1 MKKVTV
7 GIYVIIGLSILVAS
21 ITLIAGLVFL
31 LRQEMVKAVVY
42 FILTL
47 FWLIGLAINMK
58 LLQKWNTIQKK
69 TQITKMRT
77 NDTPLNKEFT

>member
-1 MKKVTV
+1 MKQIKIS
-7 GIYVIIGLSILVAS
+7 IYVIIGLSILVAS
-21 ITLIAGLVFL
+21 ITLIAGLIFL

-58 LLQKWNTIQKK
+58 LLKKWNSMSEKDSGHQDD
-69 TQITKMRT
+69 
-77 NDTPLNKEFT
+77 N

>member
-1 MKKVTV
+1 MKKVIV

-58 LLQKWNTIQKK
+58 LLQEWNTISEKDSNYQ
-69 TQITKMRT
+69 
-77 NDTPLNKEFT
+77 DED

>member
-58 LLQKWNTIQKK
+58 LLQEWNTISEKDSNYQ
-69 TQITKMRT
+69 
-77 NDTPLNKEFT
+77 DED

>member
-21 ITLIAGLVFL
+21 ITLIAGLVFW

-58 LLQKWNTIQKK
+58 LLKKWNTISEKDSNYQ
-69 TQITKMRT
+69 
-77 NDTPLNKEFT
+77 DED

>member
-7 GIYVIIGLSILVAS
+7 GIYVIIGLAILVAS

-31 LRQEMVKAVVY
+31 LRQEMVKAVVC

-47 FWLIGLAINMK
+47 FWLIGLAVNMK
-58 LLQKWNTIQKK
+58 LLQKWNTISEKDSNYQ
-69 TQITKMRT
+69 
-77 NDTPLNKEFT
+77 DED

>member
-31 LRQEMVKAVVY
+31 LRQEIVKAVVY

-58 LLQKWNTIQKK
+58 LLQEWNTISEKDSNYQ
-69 TQITKMRT
+69 
-77 NDTPLNKEFT
+77 DED

>member
-7 GIYVIIGLSILVAS
+7 GIYVILGLSILVAS

-58 LLQKWNTIQKK
+58 LLQKWNAISEKDSNYQ
-69 TQITKMRT
+69 
-77 NDTPLNKEFT
+77 DED

>member
-21 ITLIAGLVFL
+21 ITLIAGFVFL

-58 LLQKWNTIQKK
+58 LLKKWNTISEKDSNHQ
-69 TQITKMRT
+69 
-77 NDTPLNKEFT
+77 DED

>member
-7 GIYVIIGLSILVAS
+7 GIYVIIGLSVLVAS
-21 ITLIAGLVFL
+21 ITLIAGLVFW

-58 LLQKWNTIQKK
+58 LLKKWNTISEKDSNYQ
-69 TQITKMRT
+69 
-77 NDTPLNKEFT
+77 DED

>member
-31 LRQEMVKAVVY
+31 FRQEMVKAVVY

-58 LLQKWNTIQKK
+58 LLKKWNTISEKDSNHQ
-69 TQITKMRT
+69 
-77 NDTPLNKEFT
+77 DED

>member
-21 ITLIAGLVFL
+21 ITLIAGLVFW

-58 LLQKWNTIQKK
+58 LLKKWNNISEKDSNYQ
-69 TQITKMRT
+69 
-77 NDTPLNKEFT
+77 DED

>member
-21 ITLIAGLVFL
+21 ITLIAGLVFW

-47 FWLIGLAINMK
+47 FWLIGLALSLIH
-58 LLQKWNTIQKK
+58 I
-69 TQITKMRT
+69 
-77 NDTPLNKEFT
+77 